1 MGWASDDENN
11 VEIDDFSFEEEK
23 DESNN
28 IISSKKTK
36 EINKYFYQTE
46 NMNFYFDLWKKP
58 IFIAAPKKGKNSI
71 LKYSPEDLKMFFSEM
86 DQFTREF
93 KIPKLQ
99 ITLKMDSK
107 PKGTFYFKLF
117 VGKYLFHKIKSGV
130 NNNKH

>member
-58 IFIAAPKKGKNSI
+58 IFIAAPKKGKNNI

-117 VGKYLFHKIKSGV
+117 VGKYLFHKIKSGA

>member
-11 VEIDDFSFEEEK
+11 VEIDDFTFEEEK
-23 DESNN
+23 DESNG
-28 IISSKKTK
+28 SSKKAK

-58 IFIAAPKKGKNSI
+58 IFIAAPKKGKNNI
-71 LKYSPEDLKMFFSEM
+71 LKYSPEDLKTFFSEM

-117 VGKYLFHKIKSGV
+117 VGKYLFHKIKSGA

>member
-23 DESNN
+23 DEGNN
-28 IISSKKTK
+28 MSSKKAK
-36 EINKYFYQTE
+36 ETNKYFYQTE
-46 NMNFYFDLWKKP
+46 NMSFYFDLWKKP
-58 IFIAAPKKGKNSI
+58 IFIAAPKKNKNSI
-71 LKYSPEDLKMFFSEM
+71 LKYSPENLKTFFSEM

-99 ITLKMDSK
+99 ITLKMDSR

-117 VGKYLFHKIKSGV
+117 VGKYLFHKIKSLE
-130 NNNKH
+130 NNKN